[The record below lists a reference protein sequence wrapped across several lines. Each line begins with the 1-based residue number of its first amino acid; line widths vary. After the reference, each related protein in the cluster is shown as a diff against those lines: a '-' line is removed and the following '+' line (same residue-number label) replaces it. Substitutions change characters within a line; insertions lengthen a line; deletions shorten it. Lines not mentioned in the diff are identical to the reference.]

1 MYCQNLGENSSSWIL
16 ERTPF
21 STIAVSL
28 MSERVLLLT
37 ALGISLGQEAILK

>member
-1 MYCQNLGENSSSWIL
+1 MYCQNLGENSSSLIL
-16 ERTPF
+16 ECTPF
-21 STIAVSL
+21 FTIAVSL